1 MTVVNA
7 AVVTVLSV
15 VLLIY
20 IFITVAIVAKHVI
33 VDTCAVLKKNVTV
46 VKVTIGMMEIRLQI
60 DEITMKIV
68 CLRPGVMVMRNA
80 WLCIVIIT
88 SIKCNGVQ
96 CVMYPFFSITS
107 ICNAMNYFRKKD
119 GRNDLYFSIS
129 FKLHCRQGFRPKY
142 CFLSV
147 NAFKSKMIRPLIKC
161 LYDGQNEKHVIAIFV
176 YNLINLK
183 VEICFFSCAIY
194 YNSLRKQSI
203 NCY

>member
-1 MTVVNA
+1 MPKELLCEKYGGTLYKGHVVTESNYKLKWPTEKVVSAMTVVNA

-33 VDTCAVLKKNVTV
+33 VDTCAVLKKNVIV

-88 SIKCNGVQ
+88 SIKCNGV
-96 CVMYPFFSITS
+96 
-107 ICNAMNYFRKKD
+107 
-119 GRNDLYFSIS
+119 
-129 FKLHCRQGFRPKY
+129 
-142 CFLSV
+142 
-147 NAFKSKMIRPLIKC
+147 
-161 LYDGQNEKHVIAIFV
+161 
-176 YNLINLK
+176 
-183 VEICFFSCAIY
+183 
-194 YNSLRKQSI
+194 
-203 NCY
+203 

>member
-7 AVVTVLSV
+7 AVVTVPSV

-88 SIKCNGVQ
+88 SIKCNGV
-96 CVMYPFFSITS
+96 
-107 ICNAMNYFRKKD
+107 
-119 GRNDLYFSIS
+119 
-129 FKLHCRQGFRPKY
+129 
-142 CFLSV
+142 
-147 NAFKSKMIRPLIKC
+147 
-161 LYDGQNEKHVIAIFV
+161 
-176 YNLINLK
+176 
-183 VEICFFSCAIY
+183 
-194 YNSLRKQSI
+194 
-203 NCY
+203 